1 MRVVTKCAEIL
12 LRNAR
17 CYKMHRNFV
26 TKCARC
32 YICAVVTKCA
42 LTRSYLIKPL
52 TEEALSCD
60 SRMWELQTLKGL
72 RYYIDL
78 SKCLS
83 ILRSYFVGSQ
93 TLLCTGDPNNLPGVT
108 LFPGILQIVVTLHHN
123 VSQCFLNVLGG
134 SEIRS
139 TLTQVD
145 GRILSRQCIKL
156 NPDVT
161 VEIK

>member
-1 MRVVTKCAEIL
+1 
-12 LRNAR
+12 
-17 CYKMHRNFV
+17 MHRNFV

-60 SRMWELQTLKGL
+60 SRMWGLQTLNGL
-72 RYYIDL
+72 RYYINL
-78 SKCLS
+78 SKC
-83 ILRSYFVGSQ
+83 ILRSHFVGSQ
-93 TLLCTGDPNNLPGVT
+93 TLLCTGDPNNSPGVT

-123 VSQCFLNVLGG
+123 LSQCFLNVLRG
-134 SEIRS
+134 SKIRS

-145 GRILSRQCIKL
+145 CCILSRQCIKL
-156 NPDVT
+156 NPDVS
-161 VEIK
+161 VEVK